1 MMVFEWFFGLWSE
14 LFDEL
19 MQYQVFQNVTL
30 PQILLGFL
38 VMSIIISVFWKG
50 GRG

>member
-1 MMVFEWFFGLWSE
+1 MMVFDWFFGLWND

-19 MQYQVFQNVTL
+19 MQYEVFDGVTL